1 MPQRS
6 MEADIWVELI
16 PYSETRD
23 YVKNVMSYT
32 TVYDHR
38 LGSRPERLRN
48 RMTDIAPS
56 EK

>member
-1 MPQRS
+1 
-6 MEADIWVELI
+6 
-16 PYSETRD
+16 
-23 YVKNVMSYT
+23 MSYT

-38 LGSRPERLRN
+38 LGSRPERRLRN